1 MLEHVSRG
9 QKLTTDLVNGIID
22 KANGQMIPSD
32 GNFVNTKNGTLFQK
46 QENLDQ
52 QVSRNL
58 KATFLQ
64 CEIRKCAKQT
74 ARHFTF
80 DSSETKMYYFINLGK
95 NYESAKE
102 NIRVYG
108 NPIDY
113 IITYSQSNTNL
124 NGEIVNF
131 ELDFN
136 STMTNSMFK
145 TKTGWYN
152 TGVEFAYNNAS
163 QSEVLYGNLV
173 ECKADEDDVAP
184 KFAFV
189 ISNLKS
195 GFDNLLNQIVQGK
208 SEFEVVDTKT
218 ILTLT
223 HANEENMRNAIQIM
237 IGNQQYFNGGS
248 STRIP
253 LDSEISALALSSLE
267 FVRDEKKN
275 VIEVNP
281 DTGEEEVVE
290 KTFNYYQLF
299 NFDKAAK
306 EYSVDD
312 ISSDGLDSFVI
323 RRIDDD
329 YKSVIDYMD
338 FNSLSNFVPDYLGDT
353 NLPALRSES
362 VERKYD
368 EDSKKRYFQLANWDN
383 SYTTNTITVD
393 IPTDGSLVDFIND
406 QSYIVTQEATNI
418 NGRILKYNKIKIQ
431 APYID
436 TDYINTNI
444 SNITSDISSI
454 KEDIE
459 DLSSQLSS
467 NQSGDY
473 WEQGGDSSTNF
484 GSTIGNDNGDTVI
497 ELNEHT
503 LCGWWK
509 TENLAVGASNSVD
522 GGNCSV
528 AGDSVVLSYGPAAG
542 SLILDNGEVR
552 IDTWRY
558 NQPTLQ
564 IGSTT
569 ITETQLQQLLALLN

>member
-32 GNFVNTKNGTLFQK
+32 GNFVNTKNGTIFQK

-64 CEIRKCAKQT
+64 CEIRKCTKQT
-74 ARHFTF
+74 ARPFTF
-80 DSSETKMYYFINLGK
+80 DSSETKMYYFINIGK
-95 NYESAKE
+95 DYESAKE
-102 NIRVYG
+102 NILVYG
-108 NPIDY
+108 NPVDY
-113 IITYSQSNTNL
+113 IITYSQSNTEL
-124 NGEIVNF
+124 NGEIKDS
-131 ELDFN
+131 ELNFN
-136 STMTNSMFK
+136 STMSNSMFK

-152 TGVEFAYNNAS
+152 TGVEFAYNSVS
-163 QSEVLYGNLV
+163 QADVLYGNLV
-173 ECKADEDDVAP
+173 KCKDDEEYEEDVAP
-184 KFAFV
+184 KYAFV
-189 ISNLKS
+189 ISNQKS
-195 GFDNLLNQIVQGK
+195 GFNNLLNQIVQGK
-208 SEFEVVDTKT
+208 SKFEVVDTKP

-223 HANEENMRNAIQIM
+223 HTNEENMRNAIQIM
-237 IGNQQYFNGGS
+237 IGNQQYFSDSN
-248 STRIP
+248 TRIP
-253 LDSEISALALSSLE
+253 LDSENSALALSSLE
-267 FVRDEKKN
+267 FVKN
-275 VIEVNP
+275 EVK
-281 DTGEEEVVE
+281 DG

-299 NFDKAAK
+299 NFDKSAK

-312 ISSDGLDSFVI
+312 ISSNGLDSFVI
-323 RRIDDD
+323 RRIEDD

-353 NLPALRSES
+353 NLPALQSES

-383 SYTTNTITVD
+383 SSTTNTITVD

-406 QSYIVTQEATNI
+406 QSYVVIQENNQ

-436 TDYINTNI
+436 TDYINNNI

-467 NQSGDY
+467 NLSGDY

-484 GSTIGNDNGDTVI
+484 GSTIGNSNGDTVVD
-497 ELNEHT
+497 LDEHI

-522 GGNCSV
+522 GGNCSI
-528 AGDSVVLSYGPAAG
+528 AGDGINLTYGLSAG
-542 SLILDNGEVR
+542 SLILANNEVR
-552 IDTWRY
+552 IETWRF
-558 NQPTLQ
+558 NEPTLQ

-569 ITETQLQQLLALLN
+569 ITEAQLQQLLTLLN